1 MFLCSNDAVP
11 ADVYGTLAPLV
22 SRRRSNRARL
32 TGGLLFL
39 VVFAA
44 YNANGREIGG
54 SDSQP
59 TKLAAR
65 SLALRGNLQLDEDVR
80 RIPQLAER
88 ASFAKDLQGHYRSAY
103 SPVGSIFGAVTATGM
118 RLVGAD
124 LDAPRGPNLIAKLTA
139 STLTALAVVLVFFTL
154 TRFASTG
161 VALAVSIGLGIGTN
175 FWALHSQ
182 TMAQHEIV
190 AFGMALCLF
199 NWTQPT
205 RELAARHLWTG
216 ALGLAFAI
224 TARTQVGPLV
234 GVLCLGLLVRV
245 GWRRALGPIALTSLV
260 LALLIA
266 AQWRWFGHP
275 LGAMPILE
283 QLHPEVHAVEGSLSR
298 EPWVGAAGLLVS
310 PNRGLLVFSPIVI
323 IALIGVIPALR
334 TLRDYGLGW
343 AFGGSFLL
351 YAGYACYTV
360 WWGGHTYGPR
370 YLLDFIVLLTPA
382 AAVALDRVI
391 TSRITRGVC
400 ALLLAWSIV
409 AAGTGAFFSDNWNT
423 SPNEIDKNHSRLWD
437 WRDPQFVRAWHTG
450 ASPQNF
456 NLFNW
461 TSYKLTGPEDVR

>member
-1 MFLCSNDAVP
+1 VP
-11 ADVYGTLAPLV
+11 
-22 SRRRSNRARL
+22 RRRSISAKL

-39 VVFAA
+39 ALFAV
-44 YNANGREIGG
+44 YNANGRELGG
-54 SDSQP
+54 TDSQP

-65 SLALRGNLQLDEDVR
+65 SLALRGNLRLDEDVR
-80 RIPQLAER
+80 RIPQLADR
-88 ASFAKDLQGHYRSAY
+88 PSIVKDLQGHYRSAY
-103 SPVGSIFGAVTATGM
+103 SPVGSLFGAVTAIGL
-118 RLVGAD
+118 RAIGAD

-139 STLTALAVVLVFFTL
+139 SALTAGAVCLVFFTL
-154 TRFASTG
+154 IRFAAPG
-161 VALAVSIGLGIGTN
+161 VALAVSVGLGIGTN

-182 TMAQHEIV
+182 TMAQHDVV
-190 AFGMALCLF
+190 AFGMGLCLF
-199 NWTQPT
+199 NWTRPT
-205 RELAARHLWTG
+205 RELAPRHLWAG

-224 TARTQVGPLV
+224 AARTQVGPLV
-234 GVLCLGLLVRV
+234 GVLCLGMLVRV

-260 LALLIA
+260 LALLVA

-283 QLHPEVHAVEGSLSR
+283 QLHPEIHAVEGSLSR

-334 TLRDYGLGW
+334 ALPDHGLGW
-343 AFGGSFLL
+343 AFGGSFLV

-370 YLLDFIVLLTPA
+370 YLLDFVLLLTPA
-382 AAVALDRVI
+382 AAIALERVLRSRVAR
-391 TSRITRGVC
+391 SVC
-400 ALLLAWSIV
+400 AVMLVWSVV

-437 WRDPQFVRAWHTG
+437 WRDPQIVRAWHTG
-450 ASPQNF
+450 VSPQNF

-461 TSYKLTGPEDVR
+461 TSYKLTGPADVR

>member
-1 MFLCSNDAVP
+1 MP
-11 ADVYGTLAPLV
+11 RP
-22 SRRRSNRARL
+22 RSIGATL

-39 VVFAA
+39 ALIVV

-65 SLALRGNLQLDEDVR
+65 SLALRGNLYLDEDVR

-103 SPVGSIFGAVTATGM
+103 SPVGSIFGAVTASAM
-118 RLVGAD
+118 RLAGAD

-139 STLTALAVVLVFFTL
+139 SALTALAVTLVFFTL
-154 TRFASTG
+154 RRFTSTG
-161 VALAVSIGLGIGTN
+161 VALAVSVGLGIGTN

-182 TMAQHEIV
+182 TMAQHDVV
-190 AFGMALCLF
+190 AFGIALCLF
-199 NWTQPT
+199 NWTRPT
-205 RELAARHLWTG
+205 RELAARHLWMG
-216 ALGLAFAI
+216 ALGLGLAI

-245 GWRRALGPIALTSLV
+245 GWRRALGPIALAAVILGV
-260 LALLIA
+260 LIA
-266 AQWRWFGHP
+266 AQWHWFGHP

-298 EPWVGAAGLLVS
+298 EPWVGASGLLVS

-323 IALIGVIPALR
+323 LALIGVIPALR
-334 TLRDYGLGW
+334 ALPDHGLGW
-343 AFGGSFLL
+343 AFIGCLLL
-351 YAGYACYTV
+351 YVGYGSYTV
-360 WWGGHTYGPR
+360 WWGGHSYGPR
-370 YLLDFIVLLTPA
+370 YLLDFVVLLTPA
-382 AAVALDRVI
+382 AAIALDRVI
-391 TSRITRGVC
+391 RSRVARAAC

-437 WRDPQFVRAWHTG
+437 WRDPQITRAWRTG

>member
-1 MFLCSNDAVP
+1 MP
-11 ADVYGTLAPLV
+11 
-22 SRRRSNRARL
+22 RRGSIGATV
-32 TGGLLFL
+32 TGGVLFL
-39 VVFAA
+39 ALLA
-44 YNANGREIGG
+44 IYNANGREIGG

-65 SLALRGNLQLDEDVR
+65 SLALRGNLRLDEDVR
-80 RIPQLAER
+80 RIPQLADR
-88 ASFAKDLQGHYRSAY
+88 VSFAKDLQGHYRSTY
-103 SPVGSIFGAVTATGM
+103 SPVGSFFGAVTATGL
-118 RLVGAD
+118 RLVGAN

-139 STLTALAVVLVFFTL
+139 STLTALAVVLVFLTL
-154 TRFASTG
+154 TRIVSTG
-161 VALAVSIGLGIGTN
+161 VALAVSVGLGIGTN

-182 TMAQHEIV
+182 TMAQHDVV

-199 NWTQPT
+199 NWTRPT
-205 RELAARHLWTG
+205 RELGARHLWMG

-224 TARTQVGPLV
+224 VARTQVGPLV

-245 GWRRALGPIALTSLV
+245 GWRRALGPIALTSVV
-260 LALLIA
+260 LALLVA

-283 QLHPEVHAVEGSLSR
+283 RLHPEIHAVEGSLSR
-298 EPWVGAAGLLVS
+298 APWIGAAGLLVS
-310 PNRGLLVFSPIVI
+310 PNRGLLVFSPVVI
-323 IALIGVIPALR
+323 IALIGLIPALR
-334 TLRDYGLGW
+334 ALPDHGLGW

-351 YAGYACYTV
+351 YAGYASYTV

-370 YLLDFIVLLTPA
+370 YLLDFVLLLTPA
-382 AAVALDRVI
+382 AAIALDRVLR
-391 TSRITRGVC
+391 SRIARGVC
-400 ALLLAWSIV
+400 AVLLVWSVV

-437 WRDPQFVRAWHTG
+437 WRDPQIVRAWHTG

-461 TSYKLTGPEDVR
+461 TSYKLTGPANVR